1 MRVDYNS
8 LIDEKYESDSSEKI
22 WTEYYKPFYSKIGW
36 DFWKI
41 FDYEEL
47 EYELVNEKK
56 RYYAKCRE
64 ESAKYGKTFLTC
76 ELGGELDF
84 NFNSNP
90 NPKMWRE
97 AKYEYYR

>member
-56 RYYAKCRE
+56 SLSVLGIHRE
-64 ESAKYGKTFLTC
+64 KWKVSLLINVVFPAPR
-76 ELGGELDF
+76 
-84 NFNSNP
+84 NP
-90 NPKMWRE
+90 EKISIFVMLHPSFPYK
-97 AKYEYYR
+97 AP